1 MTLART
7 ALRLCVS
14 ACLKGD
20 VDARPTIAE
29 GMVYDSR
36 ISELAP
42 ESLADDAKAII
53 ILLTDGDEGE
63 ALSAQNGGPP
73 FHRMI
78 DLVVEMNMTA
88 AILEPGAEGDPPQYV
103 VGYPETDAQLEGS
116 LDLLEFQVLRRLQYD
131 LSPLPVLFRSF
142 VRIRKHDSHR
152 QVLDQSGVKLACR
165 ILVLTCEVNDDQV
178 LIYNPAST
186 APVLPTGFD
195 VLPEPLRRVAKAL
208 PAGSS
213 GLEVCTSL
221 AASLT
226 PVEAPPLRIFDINV
240 TNPNAAPPVEAP
252 VNLPQDTED

>member
-7 ALRLCVS
+7 ALRLCVA
-14 ACLKGD
+14 ACLRGD
-20 VDARPTIAE
+20 DSGRPTIADDRI
-29 GMVYDSR
+29 YDSR
-36 ISELAP
+36 ISEIAP
-42 ESLADDAKAII
+42 ETFADDAKATV
-53 ILLTDGDEGE
+53 ILLADGDEGD

-88 AILEPGAEGDPPQYV
+88 AILEPGGEGDPPQYV

-165 ILVLTCEVNDDQV
+165 VLVLTCEVNDDQV
-178 LIYNPAST
+178 RIYNPAST
-186 APVLPTGFD
+186 APAVPTGFD

-221 AASLT
+221 AAALA
-226 PVEAPPLRIFDINV
+226 PVEATPLRIFDINL
-240 TNPNAAPPVEAP
+240 TNPNGAPPVEAT
-252 VNLPQDTED
+252 VDLPQDTED